1 MAETS
6 GTLYIIATPIGNME
20 DISYRAVRILSEVNA
35 LACEDT
41 RVTKNILRRYDIPFP
56 AHIFSYHEHNEMRAA
71 DKIIELLRDGQHVAL
86 CTDAGNPGVS
96 DPGYRAIAKAK
107 EMGLKVDIIPGA
119 SAVTTA
125 LLASGLPTSSFLFK
139 GFPPRKEGQ
148 RQRFLEPEKDLPH
161 TLIFFESKHRILKFL
176 ESAFKVLGNRQCA
189 VCIELTKKFE
199 QVVRGYLSEVIE
211 QLSSTNI
218 KGEITV
224 VIAGNHPKFTA
235 GPNQQEEDE

>member
-20 DISYRAVRILSEVNA
+20 DISYRAVRILGEVDA

-41 RVTKNILRRYDIPFP
+41 RVTKNILHRYEIPFP

-71 DKIIELLRDGQHVAL
+71 DKIIDLLNNGQNIAL

-107 EMGLKVDIIPGA
+107 ELDLPVDVIPGP

-148 RQRFLEPEKDLPH
+148 RQRFLELEKELPH
-161 TLIFFESKHRILKFL
+161 TLIFFESKHRIVKFL
-176 ESAFKVLGNRQCA
+176 NSALTVLGNRQCA

-199 QVVRGYLSEVIE
+199 QVVRGYLTEVIE
-211 QLSSTNI
+211 QLSHSNI

-224 VIAGNHPKFTA
+224 VIAGNHPKFIA
-235 GPNQQEEDE
+235 DNNQDQEDE

>member
-1 MAETS
+1 MAESS
-6 GTLYIIATPIGNME
+6 GTLYIVATPIGNME
-20 DISYRAVRILSEVNA
+20 DMSYRAVRILGAVDA

-41 RVTKNILRRYDIPFP
+41 RVTKNILHRYEIPFP

-71 DKIIELLRDGQHVAL
+71 DKVIELLQSGQNVAL

-96 DPGYRAIAKAK
+96 DPGYRAIAKAR
-107 EMGLKVDIIPGA
+107 ELDLHVDIIPGP

-148 RQRFLEPEKDLPH
+148 RQRFLEMEKELPH
-161 TLIFFESKHRILKFL
+161 TLIFFESKHRIVKFL
-176 ESAFKVLGNRQCA
+176 SSALTVLGDRQCA

-199 QVVRGYLSEVIE
+199 QIVRGYLSEVIANLE
-211 QLSSTNI
+211 KTNI

-224 VIAGNHPKFTA
+224 VIAGNHPKFIASDSET
-235 GPNQQEEDE
+235 EDDE

>member
-1 MAETS
+1 MAETN

-20 DISYRAVRILSEVNA
+20 DISYRAVRILSEVDA

-41 RVTKNILRRYDIPFP
+41 RVTKNILHRYEIPFP
-56 AHIFSYHEHNEMRAA
+56 TQIFSYHEHNELRAA
-71 DKIIELLRDGQHVAL
+71 DKIIELLNTGQSVAL

-107 EMGLKVDIIPGA
+107 DLNLPVDIIPGP

-148 RQRFLEPEKDLPH
+148 RQRFLELEKELPH
-161 TLIFFESKHRILKFL
+161 TLIFFESKHRIVKFL
-176 ESAFKVLGNRQCA
+176 TSALTVLGNRQCA

-199 QVVRGYLSEVIE
+199 QVVRGYLSEVME
-211 QLSSTNI
+211 QLSTTNI

-224 VIAGNHPKFTA
+224 VIAGNHPKFIA
-235 GPNQQEEDE
+235 DVNHEPEDE